1 MHASCKFWRRCIVR
15 TNITKL
21 APGFGRQRIDTV
33 LVQWAIYY
41 KLAVKFGAPALIH
54 YRTKGW
60 LFKYC
65 LYGMGDARASVF
77 LTNYYHSVVSDS
89 STELLTKTL
98 PHR

>member
-1 MHASCKFWRRCIVR
+1 MHPDLVAKGSVRC
-15 TNITKL
+15 
-21 APGFGRQRIDTV
+21 GFDGLSTTTPE
-33 LVQWAIYY
+33 Y
-41 KLAVKFGAPALIH
+41 KLAVKFGALALIH